1 MDSGIVFVILRLIA
15 LVLLVLANGFFVA
28 AEFALVRVRR
38 TRIAELVAKGNTRAR
53 WVQKAINDPDRFI
66 AATQLGIT
74 LASLGLGWIAEP
86 ALGVILEPLIR
97 LFPTQIEDE
106 VAHSLS
112 AGLSFAIITFLHVV
126 IGELAPKSIALQ
138 NPERTSLYVAQ
149 PTVWTERIFKPFIW
163 VLNGTGN
170 ALLRWVGVEPAA
182 GHELVHSVEELKML
196 VRASALSGVVGDE
209 AEEML
214 TAVFDFGGLLVRQ
227 VMIPRTE
234 MIAVREDA
242 HIDEIIELAVE
253 NLFTKFPVYAE
264 NQDQIIG
271 VVNIKDLLFAFNGGG
286 SDQQTA
292 RDLMREAIFIPET
305 ARVNTLLQLFRARQR
320 HMAIVLDEYGG
331 TAGVVT
337 LADLLEEIVGEVSD
351 PFDNERDIQPLP
363 DGSTLVDGLTLI
375 EEVNE
380 HFDLELDD
388 PNYDTI
394 AGYLLGHLERLAQV
408 RDAVQIDGVLLR
420 VEAMDGF
427 RIAHISITRLKQSDL
442 DPTKPALND
451 T

>member
-1 MDSGIVFVILRLIA
+1 MDSGVVLVILRLIA
-15 LVLLVLANGFFVA
+15 LVFLVLANGFFVA
-28 AEFALVRVRR
+28 AEFALVSVRR

-53 WVQKAINDPDRFI
+53 WVQKAIDDPDRFI

-86 ALGVILEPLIR
+86 ALGTILEPLIR
-97 LFPTQIEDE
+97 LFPAQIEDE

-138 NPERTSLYVAQ
+138 HPERTSLYVAQ

-163 VLNGTGN
+163 ALNGTGN

-196 VRASALSGVVGDE
+196 VRASAQSGVVGGE

-242 HIDEIIELAVE
+242 PIDEIIELAVG
-253 NLFTKFPVYAE
+253 NPFTKFPVYAE
-264 NQDQIIG
+264 NQDQILG
-271 VVNIKDLLFAFNGGG
+271 VVNIKDLLFAFNGAR

-305 ARVNTLLQLFRARQR
+305 ARVNTLLQL
-320 HMAIVLDEYGG
+320 
-331 TAGVVT
+331 
-337 LADLLEEIVGEVSD
+337 
-351 PFDNERDIQPLP
+351 P

-380 HFDLELDD
+380 HFGLELDD

-408 RDAVQIDGVLLR
+408 GDSVQIDGVRLR

-427 RIAHISITRLKQSDL
+427 RVARISITRLRQSNSDSN
-442 DPTKPALND
+442 KPALNK